1 MNYRCRSLGQGIQR
15 RIAAWKHLEPAP
27 GMVQTFL
34 DSCFEA
40 VRSEISL
47 GGCQFQSRAQRGP
60 APQLFRKRFD
70 GSKSRSADVVFH
82 PFYITIDDLLV
93 KAEESQEVR
102 EEFVPLRNLAR
113 KGFAGCG

>member
-1 MNYRCRSLGQGIQR
+1 
-15 RIAAWKHLEPAP
+15 
-27 GMVQTFL
+27 MVQTVL
-34 DSCFEA
+34 EA
-40 VRSEISL
+40 MRSEISL

-93 KAEESQEVR
+93 KAEESKEVR
-102 EEFVPLRNLAR
+102 EEFVPLRNLTR